1 MALDFLFALRG
12 LLAFVA
18 FTEFITAARC
28 LLPLPDDTP
37 QTASFVQSKIFSLV
51 PLDHRSDRIISHLY
65 AYISFANALVLSH
78 LAVFSHYRP
87 LVSLSFSSLSLKVT
101 CQHARL
107 LHWFMNT
114 FLLLL
119 LQLIFIFSHVVLFG
133 TVRADH
139 NLISP
144 VLSSVAALV
153 AVIFMPF
160 VAPEEQV
167 LIPATARNRR
177 RCNFDGENEEILMKG
192 FVPRHKKEL

>member
-87 LVSLSFSSLSLKVT
+87 LVSLSFSSLLLKV
-101 CQHARL
+101 R
-107 LHWFMNT
+107 F
-114 FLLLL
+114 
-119 LQLIFIFSHVVLFG
+119 
-133 TVRADH
+133 TVA
-139 NLISP
+139 
-144 VLSSVAALV
+144 LSSAL
-153 AVIFMPF
+153 
-160 VAPEEQV
+160 
-167 LIPATARNRR
+167 
-177 RCNFDGENEEILMKG
+177 EIQ
-192 FVPRHKKEL
+192 RIHSICS

>member
-18 FTEFITAARC
+18 FTEFINAARC
-28 LLPLPDDTP
+28 LIPLPDDTP

-87 LVSLSFSSLSLKVT
+87 LVSLSFSSLALK
-101 CQHARL
+101 
-107 LHWFMNT
+107 
-114 FLLLL
+114 
-119 LQLIFIFSHVVLFG
+119 LIFIFSHVVLFG

-144 VLSSVAALV
+144 VISSVVALV
-153 AVIFMPF
+153 AVICMPF

-167 LIPATARNRR
+167 LIPPTARTRR
-177 RCNFDGENEEILMKG
+177 RCNYDDENEELAMKG
-192 FVPRHKKEL
+192 FVPRHKKDL

>member
-1 MALDFLFALRG
+1 MQMD
-12 LLAFVA
+12 
-18 FTEFITAARC
+18 
-28 LLPLPDDTP
+28 
-37 QTASFVQSKIFSLV
+37 ASLIMEL
-51 PLDHRSDRIISHLY
+51 
-65 AYISFANALVLSH
+65 
-78 LAVFSHYRP
+78 
-87 LVSLSFSSLSLKVT
+87 
-101 CQHARL
+101 
-107 LHWFMNT
+107 MNN

-167 LIPATARNRR
+167 LIPATARNRP
-177 RCNFDGENEEILMKG
+177 RCNFDGENEELLMKG